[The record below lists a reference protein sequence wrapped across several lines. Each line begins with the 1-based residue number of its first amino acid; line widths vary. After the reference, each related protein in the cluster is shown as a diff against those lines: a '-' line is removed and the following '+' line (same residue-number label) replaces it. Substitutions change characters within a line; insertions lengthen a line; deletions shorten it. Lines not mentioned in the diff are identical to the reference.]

1 MTIFHPIPV
10 WSRNQRIIHWTI
22 AFAVLIII
30 PLGLF
35 IFASDTLDVPEE
47 GVDSIIDLHASIGFV
62 LAAGVIARLIYL
74 FKGPKTSRWQDVLPH
89 KKADWKLAWSTLS
102 FYFSGFKGK
111 APVYL
116 SHNPLAGIADIVLFV
131 FLTTQ
136 ALSGA
141 TLFYHHEFGDE
152 NASGAPAGRTHQE
165 GSLNGAD
172 GAINQTHA
180 ESWSKDLSEYAH
192 VVGAVIIILF
202 VLAHFSA
209 LGLHDA
215 VEERGLVSS
224 MISGNKFFSEEEIKE
239 LSNQIKEK
247 SLKKDIS

>member
-22 AFAVLIII
+22 AFAVLILI

-141 TLFYHHEFGDE
+141 TLFYHHEFGDDGVE
-152 NASGAPAGRTHQE
+152 AAPAAQTHPE
-165 GSLNGAD
+165 GVPD
-172 GAINQTHA
+172 GAVSHTHA
-180 ESWSKDLSEYAH
+180 ESWSEELPEEVH
-192 VVGAVIIILF
+192 VAGAVIIILF